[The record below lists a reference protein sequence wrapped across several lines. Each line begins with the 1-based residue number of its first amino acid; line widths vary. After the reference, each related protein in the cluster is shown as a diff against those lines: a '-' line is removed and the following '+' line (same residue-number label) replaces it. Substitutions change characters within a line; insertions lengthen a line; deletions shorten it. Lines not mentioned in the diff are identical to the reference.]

1 MPQCM
6 LWGGRITAGSLNIYK
21 LIKGLFMESQ
31 DIQILI
37 KDRISE
43 LEENIN
49 ELESLGYT
57 KDSNDLDY
65 NECIIRLDE
74 LNNLLY
80 SIS

>member
-1 MPQCM
+1 MSNKFNSSVLPFPP
-6 LWGGRITAGSLNIYK
+6 I
-21 LIKGLFMESQ
+21 IKGLFMESQ

-57 KDSNDLDY
+57 KNSNDLDY

>member
-1 MPQCM
+1 
-6 LWGGRITAGSLNIYK
+6 
-21 LIKGLFMESQ
+21 MESQ

-57 KDSNDLDY
+57 KDSNDSDY

-74 LNNLLY
+74 LSNLLY